1 MKKFAFCMVFILALS
16 LMSGLLSCSSPGS
29 TSVPA
34 STPITSEPKT
44 ASTPASPAL
53 ENYNRGCALFGE
65 GKHDEAI
72 AEYTKAIELD
82 PNYAH
87 AYNNRGVAYKNKGQ
101 YELAIADYNRAIEL
115 DPNYAHAYYNR
126 GVAYK
131 NREQYE
137 LAIADYSKAIE
148 LDPEDSSVWNS
159 KGVCLSRLDR
169 YEEALECYDKAL
181 QIDPDYAYAKN
192 NKDRLIAFMAVP
204 ADTTPPSVIG
214 NLVAAVA
221 GNGSVNLSW
230 DRSTAADFGYYNI
243 YINQSMMTDVTGM
256 TPSAQI
262 KEIDKNTY
270 QAVGL
275 KLTTKYYFAVTAVDK
290 SGNEKIQVT
299 CVSAIPTKHMT
310 LDVPTLVSVP
320 DEAITRKFTW
330 KHDGIDWY
338 WEAKISKQLYQTLHD
353 KPRVRLRYAKYSV
366 YVTHSLDDVFFQKL
380 AAALSAE
387 AGKLGF
393 TEHQMVELAVLF
405 VQTIPYTKDIDST
418 GLQEYPRY
426 PIETLVEGTGDCE
439 DHAILLAELLRS
451 MNYDAILLEYRGE
464 HMAVGVA
471 DPGNTYGYHYTFNDK
486 SYYYVETTATGWEI
500 GEAPDEFRQLAY
512 IWDLVPSPAL
522 YCEHYRWPDFTGTM
536 PLELTIC
543 NDGTAPAL
551 GATVYAFLDAGDD
564 KCYADASTT
573 IDIAPEET
581 RTVTLMLPLP
591 GHPVQ
596 TRVGY
601 RIFYNDRKVDE
612 GFGDWRYF
620 NSG

>member
-1 MKKFAFCMVFILALS
+1 MKKALV
-16 LMSGLLSCSSPGS
+16 LLIALVVCVSTIIGCAQTIPSPAPAPIPAP
-29 TSVPA
+29 TPTPRPTPVP
-34 STPITSEPKT
+34 TL
-44 ASTPASPAL
+44 TPAP
-53 ENYNRGCALFGE
+53 
-65 GKHDEAI
+65 
-72 AEYTKAIELD
+72 T
-82 PNYAH
+82 PT
-87 AYNNRGVAYKNKGQ
+87 
-101 YELAIADYNRAIEL
+101 
-115 DPNYAHAYYNR
+115 P
-126 GVAYK
+126 
-131 NREQYE
+131 
-137 LAIADYSKAIE
+137 
-148 LDPEDSSVWNS
+148 
-159 KGVCLSRLDR
+159 
-169 YEEALECYDKAL
+169 
-181 QIDPDYAYAKN
+181 
-192 NKDRLIAFMAVP
+192 
-204 ADTTPPSVIG
+204 DTTPPPAVNNLIATDDSDGKVI
-214 NLVAAVA
+214 
-221 GNGSVNLSW
+221 LSW
-230 DRSTAADFGYYNI
+230 DKSTAADFVYYNVYVSKPAI
-243 YINQSMMTDVTGM
+243 TDITGIK
-256 TPSAQI
+256 PSQQI
-262 KEIDKNTY
+262 KGIDNCKYLMT
-270 QAVGL
+270 GL
-275 KLTTKYYFAVTAVDK
+275 EPGTKYYFAVTAVDQ
-290 SGNEKIQVT
+290 SGNENKRVI
-299 CVSAIPTKHMT
+299 CARAIPTKRVI
-310 LDVPTLVSVP
+310 LDVPTLVSAP
-320 DEAITRKFTW
+320 DDTIIREFTW

-451 MNYDAILLEYRGE
+451 MNYDAILLEYRDE

-471 DPGNTYGYHYTFNDK
+471 DPGNTYGYHYIFNGK

-512 IWDLVPSPAL
+512 MWDLVPTPAL
-522 YCEHYRWPDFTGTM
+522 YCEQYRWPAFTGTM

-543 NDGTAPAL
+543 NDGTALAL
-551 GATVYAFLDAGDD
+551 GATVYAFLDAGNN

-573 IDIAPEET
+573 MDIAPEET

-612 GFGDWRYF
+612 GFSDWF
-620 NSG
+620 EVK

>member
-1 MKKFAFCMVFILALS
+1 MKKFTFCMVFILALS
-16 LMSGLLSCSSPGS
+16 LMGGLLGCSSPGL
-29 TSVPA
+29 TSAPA
-34 STPITSEPKT
+34 STPVTPEPT
-44 ASTPASPAL
+44 TTSTPASPAI
-53 ENYNRGCALFGE
+53 ENYSRGCALS
-65 GKHDEAI
+65 GKGKYDEAI

-82 PNYAH
+82 PNFAY
-87 AYNNRGVAYKNKGQ
+87 AYNNRGVAYKNIGQ
-101 YELAIADYNRAIEL
+101 YDLAIADYNRAIEL
-115 DPNYAHAYYNR
+115 DPNDADYWNNK
-126 GVAYK
+126 GVALNK
-131 NREQYE
+131 LGRP
-137 LAIADYSKAIE
+137 D
-148 LDPEDSSVWNS
+148 
-159 KGVCLSRLDR
+159 
-169 YEEALECYDKAL
+169 EAMECYNKAL
-181 QIDPDYAYAKN
+181 QIDPSHEYAKN
-192 NKDRLIAFMAVP
+192 NKDSLVI
-204 ADTTPPSVIG
+204 ADTTPPPAMSNLIAVDDLDGKVI
-214 NLVAAVA
+214 
-221 GNGSVNLSW
+221 LSW
-230 DRSTAADFGYYNI
+230 DKSTAADFGYYNI
-243 YINQSMMTDVTGM
+243 YISQSMMTDVTGM
-256 TPSAQI
+256 TPSDQI
-262 KEIDKNTY
+262 KEIDRNTY

-290 SGNEKIQVT
+290 SDNEKPQVT
-299 CVSAIPTKHMT
+299 CVSAIPAKHVT

-320 DEAITRKFTW
+320 DEAITRRFTW

-338 WEAKISKQLYQTLHD
+338 WEAKISKQLYQTLHN

-380 AAALSAE
+380 AAALSVE

-405 VQTIPYTKDIDST
+405 VQTIPYTTDIDST

-451 MNYDAILLEYRGE
+451 MNYDAILLEYRDE

-471 DPGNTYGYHYTFNDK
+471 DPGNTYGYHYTFNGK

-512 IWDLVPSPAL
+512 MWDLVPTPAL
-522 YCEHYRWPDFTGTM
+522 YCEQYRWPAFTGTM

-551 GATVYAFLDAGDD
+551 GATVYAFLDAGND
-564 KCYADASTT
+564 KCYADASIT

-581 RTVTLMLPLP
+581 RTVTLMLPFP

-601 RIFYNDRKVDE
+601 RIFYNDCKVDE
-612 GFGDWRYF
+612 GFSDWFDY
-620 NSG
+620 S